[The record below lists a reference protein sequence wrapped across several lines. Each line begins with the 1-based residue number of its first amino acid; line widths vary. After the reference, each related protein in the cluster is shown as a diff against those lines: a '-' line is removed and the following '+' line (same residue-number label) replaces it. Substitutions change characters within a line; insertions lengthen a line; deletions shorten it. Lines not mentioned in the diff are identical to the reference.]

1 MKRYALSLLL
11 GIFYLVTLT
20 GCQSFG
26 KKLEFNKG
34 ELYYTDS
41 VTEAEA
47 NKLGEYLVK
56 GEFFDGKEKTVQV
69 NKEGGT
75 YQFRMVVGENFRN
88 DQDFLDNAKTFCS
101 ELSINVFGNA
111 PVEVH
116 VCDERLNTLKVVKAT
131 G

>member
-1 MKRYALSLLL
+1 M
-11 GIFYLVTLT
+11 
-20 GCQSFG
+20 
-26 KKLEFNKG
+26 
-34 ELYYTDS
+34 
-41 VTEAEA
+41 TEAEA

-56 GEFFDGKEKTVQV
+56 EKFFDGKEKTVQV
-69 NKEGGT
+69 NKEGST

-88 DQDFLDNAKTFCS
+88 DQNFLNNAKTFCT
-101 ELSINVFGNA
+101 ELSANVFGNA